1 MKAVDEEMDGVAR
14 EQRKRLETIDSEL
27 ADVRRR
33 LDRLYNLVE
42 TTDMDIDDFRP
53 RIRDHRERQERLE
66 DSAAEA
72 RAILAER
79 RSVLDDVNTIAAYA
93 QEMRDFLVESELTE
107 RRAFIESFVKE
118 IVVTPDDAL
127 MRYTVP
133 MPDDSLIPGRATEKV
148 ALNGAVLPS
157 VKSGGAYF
165 DGRQNHLR
173 DVVGGA
179 FRPPKALCSYCSGL
193 GQSDSRKV
201 PPVPCPPPLA
211 IMPPPLTVSLHQA
224 SRS

>member
-1 MKAVDEEMDGVAR
+1 MGKIRENVLTESNIRTLVKLVDEEMDGVAR

-66 DSAAEA
+66 DSAEEA

-93 QEMRDFLVESELTE
+93 QEMRDFLVESELTQT
-107 RRAFIESFVKE
+107 RAFIHSFVKE
-118 IVVTPDDAL
+118 VEVK
-127 MRYTVP
+127 
-133 MPDDSLIPGRATEKV
+133 PGRAAIVYAMPAPEDSPIGGADTAEV
-148 ALNGAVLPS
+148 ALNGRVMNS
-157 VKSGGAYF
+157 VHAGG
-165 DGRQNHLR
+165 
-173 DVVGGA
+173 
-179 FRPPKALCSYCSGL
+179 PT
-193 GQSDSRKV
+193 
-201 PPVPCPPPLA
+201 
-211 IMPPPLTVSLHQA
+211 LTVGSTIFEMWVAL
-224 SRS
+224 